1 MRLRHK
7 VAVALIAAGSL
18 LTMTAAASSAT
29 AVAAQHAPHGLHLRA
44 MPGLA
49 RLDLRA
55 IPIRGTDDPDST
67 VYYELQAN
75 VSGSYC
81 LNANN
86 AGSTAGKDGDK
97 VQLWDCSLADNE
109 QWYETTGSSDSDCD
123 PVNDYAC
130 QWRSREYTS
139 MCLNANDSPSYPELE
154 DADDVQ
160 LYSCNADKPYNGLW
174 EWLDDSTYGGP
185 IFVNGDGPASAP
197 YIMTVDLGN
206 GTPGNG
212 TQVWVWQLAQEP
224 ENGAAAGIN
233 WTSCGC

>member
-7 VAVALIAAGSL
+7 VAVALVAAGSL

-29 AVAAQHAPHGLHLRA
+29 AVAAHHAAHGPALRA

-55 IPIRGTDDPDST
+55 VPIRGGGADDSDST
-67 VYYELQAN
+67 VYYEFQAN

-109 QWYETTGSSDSDCD
+109 QWYETTGSSGSDCYG
-123 PVNDYAC
+123 YAC

-160 LYSCNADKPYNGLW
+160 LYSCNAAYPYNGLW
-174 EWLDDSTYGGP
+174 DRIDDSTYGGE
-185 IFVNGDGPASAP
+185 IFENGDPYGAAP